1 MRKHYLI
8 LAAFLLPIAGHGVM
22 AISGNED
29 VRFFLHWSM
38 LLATLVGSGLG
49 ILIVNGIAMLRAEH
63 DIYEELLLF
72 SIINLFIQWL
82 TPAVQFVHFIV
93 ITFIL
98 GGAILSALLAWFQHK
113 FNS

>member
-1 MRKHYLI
+1 
-8 LAAFLLPIAGHGVM
+8 M

-98 GGAILSALLAWFQHK
+98 GGAILSALLAWLQQK
-113 FNS
+113 FNQWDSQ